1 MALIGKIRNQSW
13 LLMVLIGL
21 ALLAF
26 LMMDSL
32 GQGLGGGQMPPV
44 VEVDGEEV
52 DWVEFQNA
60 ERILYT
66 GSAADV
72 FSRRNYLYNYFVDR
86 AIINEEAEANG
97 LRVPTEE
104 LMDLQFGN
112 NLSSLIQQRFSDP
125 QTGAVDRTQLN
136 SIRQSIDQGQLTPSL
151 RELWAYQEKEIITER
166 LTNKLTNIVS
176 KGLYTPTWM
185 VEKTNADQSVRTDFL
200 YVRIPYEEV
209 PENDVTVTDS
219 DLKAYLQ
226 QHQSEYTNPEQLRT
240 LNFIEFP
247 VQPTAKDTADL
258 LENINNLIE
267 EFKVTDND
275 TQFVENNYGSIDFA
289 YVKRPAVSPAIAD
302 SVFQLPVGS
311 VHGPYI
317 EGNAYK
323 AVKVL
328 DRMVVADSVHAR
340 HILRRAQTLEQYQA
354 AQKTADSLVALLNSG
369 EQTFDS
375 LALNFNQGSTSVT
388 LNGGDL
394 GNIGLGGFVKPFND
408 LVFFDAEL
416 NKVYSVITEFGVHV
430 VEVLDR
436 TYETNEEGVQLAYLN
451 TPIVPSETTQ
461 DSIYDYVLDFVE
473 KNRTLDDLK
482 SAVAGSPT
490 LSIQVSSPVKENDFT
505 LTTLGSGQT
514 SRDMIR
520 WAYDP
525 ATEVNAV
532 SPEVYIFQEPTLY
545 YNKAYVVASLGS
557 IIPKGPSDL
566 ESVRSTIEGLVKN
579 EKKADLLLKELG
591 NPTDLASV
599 ATSYGISID
608 TAKGVN
614 FLTDFI
620 SNLGEEPSVAAY
632 AKTAPL
638 DQVSKP
644 IKGVRGVYLI
654 KPINRTEPNAP
665 NIATLRSSYTN
676 QMATQTKAGLIQSLR
691 KNADIRDRRYTYY

>member
-1 MALIGKIRNQSW
+1 MALIGKIRKQSW
-13 LLMVLIGL
+13 LLLVLIGL

-26 LMMDSL
+26 LMMDSI

-44 VEVDGEEV
+44 VEVDGNKV

-66 GSAADV
+66 GSTADV

-86 AIINEEAEANG
+86 AIVGEEAEANG
-97 LRVPTEE
+97 LNVPREE
-104 LMDLQFGN
+104 LMELQFGN
-112 NLSSLIQQRFSDP
+112 NLSPLIQQRFANP

-136 SIRQSIDQGQLTPSL
+136 SIKQTIDQGQMTPSL
-151 RELWAYQEKEIITER
+151 RELWSYQEKEIITER
-166 LTNKLTNIVS
+166 LTGKLTNIVS

-200 YVRIPYEEV
+200 YVRIPYDDV
-209 PENDVTVTDS
+209 PENDITVSDA
-219 DLKAYLQ
+219 DLKSYLSE
-226 QHQSEYTNPEQLRT
+226 HQGEYSNPEQLRT
-240 LNFIEFP
+240 LNFVEFE
-247 VQPTAKDTADL
+247 VKPTKRDTTSL
-258 LENINNLIE
+258 LQNINNLIQ

-289 YVKRPAVSPAIAD
+289 YVKRPVISPTIAD
-302 SVFQLPVGS
+302 SVFQLPIGS
-311 VHGPYI
+311 VYGPYI
-317 EGNAYK
+317 EGNAYR
-323 AVKVL
+323 AVKIL

-354 AQKTADSLVALLNSG
+354 AQKTADSLVALLESG

-375 LALNFNQGSTSVT
+375 LALNFNQGATTVS

-394 GNIGLGGFVKPFND
+394 GNIALGGFVKPFND
-408 LVFFDAEL
+408 LVFFDAQE
-416 NKVYSVITEFGVHV
+416 NKPYTVITEFGVHV

-436 TYETNEEGVQLAYLN
+436 TYTTKEEGAKLAYLN
-451 TPIVPSETTQ
+451 LPIVPSETTQ
-461 DSIYDYVLDFVE
+461 DSIYDHVLEFVE
-473 KNRTLDDLK
+473 NHRTLDDLK
-482 SAVAGSPT
+482 SSLASNPA
-490 LSIQVSSPVKENDFT
+490 LSIQVSSPVKENDYT

-514 SRDMIR
+514 TRDMIR

-525 ATEVNAV
+525 ATKISDV

-557 IIPKGPSDL
+557 IIPKGPAPL
-566 ESVRSTIEGLVKN
+566 ETIKPTIEGLVKN
-579 EKKADLLLKELG
+579 HKKAAILIQELG
-591 NPTDLASV
+591 NTSDLAQV
-599 ATSYGISID
+599 ATNYNTSID

-620 SNLGEEPSVAAY
+620 ANLGEEPSVAAY
-632 AKTAPL
+632 ARTAPL
-638 DQVSKP
+638 NETSRP
-644 IKGVRGVYLI
+644 IEGVRGVYLI
-654 KPINRTEPNAP
+654 KPVKRTEPNAP
-665 NIATLRSSYTN
+665 NIASLRSSYTN

-691 KNADIRDRRYTYY
+691 KNADIKDRRYTFY